1 MTKLQIPYFSFKT
14 RGIGCIWTSTWSWP
28 WYLVD
33 TCVSSSPASACT
45 PGNYKYADRMKPSN
59 LLLLKYF
66 IIIILRRVYI
76 SFLVPF
82 SISTVCYSRNVY
94 LLVWYHCNESG
105 ISRNIGNI
113 QYFHVYIKQLQFQI
127 YIDLNIFCMNDSLV
141 ENDRLLAVRWLCWSI
156 VQLVRCRLV

>member
-1 MTKLQIPYFSFKT
+1 M
-14 RGIGCIWTSTWSWP
+14 WTCTWLWP

-66 IIIILRRVYI
+66 IIITLRTIYI
-76 SFLVPF
+76 FNIYCLLLKNCLFVSM
-82 SISTVCYSRNVY
+82 IS
-94 LLVWYHCNESG
+94 LQW

-113 QYFHVYIKQLQFQI
+113 QYLHVYIQQIQFQI
-127 YIDLNIFCMNDSLV
+127 YIDLNIFCMNDVSQCYVMNTFGGKMGTSLYI
-141 ENDRLLAVRWLCWSI
+141 NIDTPAS
-156 VQLVRCRLV
+156 